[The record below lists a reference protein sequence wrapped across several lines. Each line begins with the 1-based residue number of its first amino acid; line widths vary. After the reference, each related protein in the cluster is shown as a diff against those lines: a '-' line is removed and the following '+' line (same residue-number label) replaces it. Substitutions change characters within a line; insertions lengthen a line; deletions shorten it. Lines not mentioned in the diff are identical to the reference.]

1 MAAHVPK
8 AQGLKCHGRDPRPCN
23 RESARDRQT
32 DKLSAH
38 YSKIIAVATELFK

>member
-1 MAAHVPK
+1 MYLRPKDSNAMVAIRDHATGKVP
-8 AQGLKCHGRDPRPCN
+8 
-23 RESARDRQT
+23 ETDRQT